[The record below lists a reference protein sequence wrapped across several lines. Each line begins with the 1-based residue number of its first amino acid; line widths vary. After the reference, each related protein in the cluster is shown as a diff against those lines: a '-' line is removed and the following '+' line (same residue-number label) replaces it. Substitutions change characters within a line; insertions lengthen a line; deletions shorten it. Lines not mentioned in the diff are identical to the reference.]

1 MSIQKD
7 QLVITAGSQQAL
19 YILTQMET
27 LAGKTEILIE
37 NPTYS
42 RMIELIRHQG
52 NPLSNN

>member
-27 LAGKTEILIE
+27 LVE
-37 NPTYS
+37 NGNLDREPYLFTNDRAHSTS
-42 RMIELIRHQG
+42 R